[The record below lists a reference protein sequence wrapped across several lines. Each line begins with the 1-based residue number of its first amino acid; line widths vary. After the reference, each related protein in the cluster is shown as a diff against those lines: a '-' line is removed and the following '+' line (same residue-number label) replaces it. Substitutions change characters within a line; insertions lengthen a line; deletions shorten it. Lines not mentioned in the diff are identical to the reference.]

1 MALTAP
7 AAEARP
13 IPRDAALSLR
23 RRIGVSWPLFAALGA
38 AIVCA
43 APALTV
49 LIVGLG
55 APAPPADAST
65 LLWSSI
71 AGTATLVICA
81 GAAATVLGAA
91 AAWLVTLCQF
101 PGRALF
107 EWLLVA
113 PLAAPGY
120 VLAYAYGAI
129 TGPGGPAPIH
139 LSGAWGAGVVYALGF
154 YPYIY
159 LSARAA
165 FVSQSV
171 CVLEAGR
178 ALGARPW
185 EVFWR
190 VAAPLAWPGIAAGA
204 ALACMEI
211 AAEYGAASYFGATT
225 VTTGVFK
232 AWFARGEPQLAMQ
245 LASFLLLG
253 ALALLFVERLAR
265 GRRNFAGAS
274 ARWRPLP
281 RYQLAPAPASAATL
295 FCAGL
300 TFLGALLPM
309 GWLVRLASFRPLA
322 DWAELAAPLGRTLLL
337 ASAGAAVTLALS
349 ALVAASARHKAGRIG
364 AFAASIGYAA
374 PGAVTALGA
383 LALFGMARDAGL
395 VGGLGG
401 ALSLAALLWVYAS
414 RFAAAGAQPIEAGLT
429 RVTQHMSDA
438 GRTLGAAPARRLR
451 LIELPI
457 AAPGVFAGALVV
469 FVDIL
474 KELPATLVL
483 RPFNF
488 ETLAVRANA
497 YASDDRLAQAA
508 APALLI
514 TLAGL
519 APVILLSRRLS
530 RARAGDR
537 S

>member
-1 MALTAP
+1 MALTTP
-7 AAEARP
+7 AADARSEGS
-13 IPRDAALSLR
+13 SLR
-23 RRIGVSWPLFAALGA
+23 RRLGVSWPHVAGAVA

-43 APALTV
+43 APAVAVLVAGLTT
-49 LIVGLG
+49 
-55 APAPPADAST
+55 PAPDASASD
-65 LLWSSI
+65 LVWASV
-71 AGTATLVICA
+71 AGTVTLVICA
-81 GAAATVLGAA
+81 GAAATILGAA

-101 PGRALF
+101 PGRAVF
-107 EWLLVA
+107 EWLLVL
-113 PLAAPGY
+113 PLAAPVY
-120 VLAYAYGAI
+120 VLSYAYGAI
-129 TGPGGPAPIH
+129 TGPGGPVPIP
-139 LSGAWGAGVVYALGF
+139 LSGVWGAGIVYALGF

-171 CVLEAGR
+171 CALEAAR
-178 ALGARPW
+178 ALGATPW
-185 EVFWR
+185 ETFVR
-190 VAAPLAWPGIAAGA
+190 VAAPLAWPGVAAGA

-211 AAEYGAASYFGATT
+211 AAEYGAAAYFGATT

-232 AWFARGEPQLAMQ
+232 AWFARGEPQLALQ

-253 ALALLFVERLAR
+253 ALALLSVERFAR
-265 GRRNFAGAS
+265 GRRDFAGTS

-281 RYQLAPAPASAATL
+281 RYRLGPAAAGVAAL
-295 FCAGL
+295 FCASL
-300 TFLGALLPM
+300 AFFGALLPIA
-309 GWLVRLASFRPLA
+309 WLLHLARFRPLA
-322 DWAELAAPLGRTLLL
+322 ELADLAAPLARTLTL
-337 ASAGAAVTLALS
+337 AGGGAALTLVLS
-349 ALVAASARHKAGRIG
+349 VLIAASARHRTGRLG

-383 LALFGMARDAGL
+383 LALFGAARSAGL

-401 ALSLAALLWVYAS
+401 ALSIAALLWVYAS
-414 RFAAAGAQPIEAGLT
+414 RFAAAGAQPIEASLT
-429 RVTQHMSDA
+429 RVTRHISEA
-438 GRTLGAAPARRLR
+438 SRTLGASTSRRLLR
-451 LIELPI
+451 IELPI

-483 RPFNF
+483 RPFDF

-497 YASDDRLAQAA
+497 YASDDRLIQAA
-508 APALLI
+508 APALMI

-537 S
+537 P